1 MTYGMRSIRTFIRT
15 RANSAGSIREA
26 ARLHRASEDAPETVR
41 RRFLAAGIKA
51 LGLSS
56 VFGVAAS
63 QAKPARKPAPSSGH
77 RWDEMSA
84 SDLKAA
90 LERKSLVY
98 VPIGTL
104 EFHGVHLPLATDAI
118 HAYEF
123 CLAAAARTGG
133 VVLPVSHWSP
143 HGHEKWPGSMLV
155 REETFRALVT
165 DVFTRLAEQE
175 IRWVVACTGHN
186 PARQEPAI
194 RTIASGVLE
203 KFPKTRIVV
212 LGPWCHPEDPS
223 ADHGG
228 KKETSLMLALC
239 PKLVHMKRLEGPDAF
254 RGVGKNAVEGT
265 ARFGRDYFE
274 AEVNRFVQLIDK
286 TMQEPPS

>member
-1 MTYGMRSIRTFIRT
+1 MAHARKSIR
-15 RANSAGSIREA
+15 SVVREA
-26 ARLHRASEDAPETVR
+26 LEPAEPVGRTAR
-41 RRFLAAGIKA
+41 RRTFLGSLAKA

-56 VFGVAAS
+56 FLGGVAT
-63 QAKPARKPAPSSGH
+63 PAEAGAGPAPSSVH
-77 RWDEMSA
+77 KWDEMSA

-123 CLAAAARTGG
+123 CLAAAARSGG

-143 HGHEKWPGSMLV
+143 HGHEKWPGSMLI
-155 REETFRALVT
+155 REETFRALMT

-175 IRWVVACTGHN
+175 IRWVVACTGHY
-186 PARQEPAI
+186 PEKQEAALRAI
-194 RTIASGVLE
+194 AGGVME

-212 LGPWCHPEDPS
+212 LGPWCHPADPS

-228 KKETSLMLALC
+228 KKETALMLALR
-239 PKLVHMKRLEGPDAF
+239 PRQVHMKRLQGPDTF
-254 RGVGKNAVEGT
+254 RGVNKNAAEAT
-265 ARFGRDYFE
+265 ARYGRDYFD
-274 AEVNRFVQLIDK
+274 AEVKRFVELLDK
-286 TMQEPPS
+286 TMRESTS

>member
-1 MTYGMRSIRTFIRT
+1 MRYHPGMVHAMKLFRSM
-15 RANSAGSIREA
+15 G
-26 ARLHRASEDAPETVR
+26 VR
-41 RRFLAAGIKA
+41 RSFLAAAVKA
-51 LGLSS
+51 LGVSS
-56 VFGVAAS
+56 VIGAGGPRAEAA
-63 QAKPARKPAPSSGH
+63 AEPLRVH
-77 RWDEMSA
+77 RWEEISA

-90 LERKSLVY
+90 LELKSLAY

-118 HAYEF
+118 HAHEF

-133 VVLPVSHWSP
+133 VVLPPSHWSP
-143 HGHEKWPGSMLV
+143 HGHEKWPGSMLI
-155 REETFRALVT
+155 REETFRALIT

-175 IRWVVACTGHN
+175 IKWVVACTGHY
-186 PARQEPAI
+186 PAKQEPAI
-194 RTIASGVLE
+194 RAIAVGIME

-239 PKLVHMKRLEGPDAF
+239 PQQVHMKRLKSPDTF
-254 RGVGKNAVEGT
+254 RGVGKDAVEGT
-265 ARFGRDYFE
+265 ARYGRDYFE
-274 AEVNRFVQLIDK
+274 AEVRKFVELLDK
-286 TMQEPPS
+286 TMRETPPG